1 MKTDLTQI
9 AEVYR
14 ACVEEKKPEQGA
26 GCPSP
31 EDLVRLVTDRVRR
44 KERAR
49 LMDHVAG
56 CGECAPLLKSLL
68 RLSEEVDRLT
78 GKAEPSQGPKPLL
91 SRRAALWALA
101 GLIGLTVVTY
111 SVIRLAERPVVRG
124 TSGIQVRLISPKQ
137 GASLAAGDIEL
148 KWEAV
153 PKASRYT
160 VELFNRSLEKVWRS
174 GPITD
179 AQLKL
184 PEDARRVILGGE
196 TYFWR
201 ITAVLEDGQEVLSKL
216 AEFSIR
222 K

>member
-1 MKTDLTQI
+1 MKTDLAQI
-9 AEVYR
+9 AEIYR
-14 ACVEEKKPEQGA
+14 AGIEEKGPGPGTA
-26 GCPSP
+26 CPAP
-31 EDLVRLVTDRVRR
+31 EDLARLVTGEAGR
-44 KERAR
+44 KERR
-49 LMDHVAG
+49 RILDHVAG
-56 CGECAPLLKSLL
+56 CGDCAPLLKSLL
-68 RLSEEVDRLT
+68 RLSGEVDRLT
-78 GKAEPSQGPKPLL
+78 GKAETRQGPKPLL
-91 SRRAALWALA
+91 SRRAALGALA
-101 GLIGLTVVTY
+101 GLVGLTVVTY

-174 GPITD
+174 GPVTD
-179 AQLKL
+179 AYLKL
-184 PEDARRVILGGE
+184 PEDARGVILGGE

-201 ITAVLEDGQEVLSKL
+201 VTAVLEDGREIVSKL